1 ASYSQYHPSKGYWWE
16 FKDNE
21 KTEKIKAKEE
31 PGSVFQRRR
40 VDVLLTELAKKFPP
54 KLPSPPQLE
63 KQTTEEAVK
72 VEPKVEVKTEK
83 VDTSAT
89 TVVAT
94 TTTATVTTA
103 ALGAAIVTTVNAIPP
118 PPTTT
123 AAASAVQRTAMKPPP
138 EKKPRLL

>member
-1 ASYSQYHPSKGYWWE
+1 GRARVCFPATEGRCSPYRTFKEISK
-16 FKDNE
+16 
-21 KTEKIKAKEE
+21 TKAKEE

-40 VDVLLTELAKKFPP
+40 VDVLLTELSKKFPP

-83 VDTSAT
+83 VDTPAT

-94 TTTATVTTA
+94 TTTAAATVTAAVLGTTTA
-103 ALGAAIVTTVNAIPP
+103 TTTSATPP

-123 AAASAVQRTAMKPPP
+123 AAASVVQRTAMKPP
-138 EKKPRLL
+138 